1 MNSISLFT
9 KAGFKC
15 SRHIT
20 QSYSTSFSS
29 AINLLHADLRDPVH
43 GIYGLVRLAD
53 EIVDTFHDYNKREL
67 LEKFKHDTYEAIHN
81 RISLNPVLQS
91 FQITVNKYNIEPALI
106 DAFFDSMF
114 VDLDKKSW
122 TTPDELNKYIYGS
135 AEVVGLMCLKVFC
148 EGNQQLT
155 DELKPAAM
163 SLGAAFQKVNFLR
176 DLNDDLTHL
185 ERQYFPYVDLKNIS
199 QKDKEAIEADIL
211 KDFSDAYKGIIL
223 LPVKARFGVL
233 VAYKYYLCLFHKIK
247 NLPPEALFKKRIRVP
262 NFQKAL
268 LLMKAGF
275 ERPFQLG

>member
-43 GIYGLVRLAD
+43 SIYGLVRLAD

-67 LEKFKHDTYEAIHN
+67 LEKFKRDTYEAIHN

-114 VDLDKKSW
+114 IDLDKKSW

-211 KDFSDAYKGIIL
+211 KDFSDAYKGIVL

-262 NFQKAL
+262 NFQKVL